1 MNSNKPNNS
10 NIFILSMNEKNES
23 YLLDNLDGL
32 LKIIYKKKPL
42 LIIVNTQNSSIRK
55 KDHFQHIF
63 SERISPIKKDDNIYK
78 QLFKKAIS
86 NSKTTFQKAMSNFI
100 NLRTRIYF
108 DSKNIKHI
116 LITEEPIVTYNY
128 ISISLNIDNYIIKN
142 INFFLNNKDITYK
155 QNVINEVTA
164 TEAGVN
170 LFLSGY
176 YDNQT
181 NNITNIETAQKKISN
196 FLERNNII
204 KKDTSYEKFITNK
217 FKYSINNQRGGKYC
231 MTTSASNKLANILS
245 RAVENDVYPNKNTNQ
260 GFFQIIETL
269 KITGIYKEQLLCLLS
284 GVSEGHNNPMPLIYF
299 LYQFMDYINTN
310 KIIQNKVALNKIK
323 VLIKELLKDQIK
335 NIKSTRISTN
345 CTGSKYLDMDIQ
357 NNYLLI
363 LVQPCKDLISFNNNN
378 NIHNPFS
385 KELLTLKHII
395 KKNIN
400 NKIITNMSYNDV
412 KKSAEY
418 YNINLYNPETNA
430 NKNKNTLIKEIKKKA
445 EFVKN

>member
-1 MNSNKPNNS
+1 M
-10 NIFILSMNEKNES
+10 I
-23 YLLDNLDGL
+23 
-32 LKIIYKKKPL
+32 
-42 LIIVNTQNSSIRK
+42 
-55 KDHFQHIF
+55 
-63 SERISPIKKDDNIYK
+63 
-78 QLFKKAIS
+78 
-86 NSKTTFQKAMSNFI
+86 
-100 NLRTRIYF
+100 
-108 DSKNIKHI
+108 
-116 LITEEPIVTYNY
+116 
-128 ISISLNIDNYIIKN
+128 
-142 INFFLNNKDITYK
+142 
-155 QNVINEVTA
+155 
-164 TEAGVN
+164 
-170 LFLSGY
+170 
-176 YDNQT
+176 
-181 NNITNIETAQKKISN
+181 
-196 FLERNNII
+196 
-204 KKDTSYEKFITNK
+204 
-217 FKYSINNQRGGKYC
+217 
-231 MTTSASNKLANILS
+231 TSASNILANILNK
-245 RAVENDVYPNKNTNQ
+245 AVDNDIYPNKNTDQ

-269 KITGIYKEQLLCLLS
+269 KITGITKEQLLCLLS
-284 GVSEGHNNPMPLIYF
+284 GISEGHNNSMPLIYF

-418 YNINLYNPETNA
+418 YNINLYNPETNV
-430 NKNKNTLIKEIKKKA
+430 NKNKNTLIKEIKKS
-445 EFVKN
+445 